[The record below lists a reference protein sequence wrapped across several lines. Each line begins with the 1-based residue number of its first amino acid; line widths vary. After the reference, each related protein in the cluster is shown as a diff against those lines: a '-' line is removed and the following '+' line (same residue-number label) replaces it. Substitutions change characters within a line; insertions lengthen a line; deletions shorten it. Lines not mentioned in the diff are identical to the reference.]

1 MMPPLRRLKD
11 WVRLRLASKRYQRIY
26 MFYWRAKTHLW
37 SIGIGTLFV
46 AGMVVTFAH
55 RMELGRYFRE
65 LDPTL
70 LPQLCIG
77 VGAALI
83 GLIAVVYTLSLFV
96 IQQISDRS
104 VPGILREYA
113 ADNVTRTIYLA
124 LAVLAVTCLLGAL
137 FARQHHPVLVF
148 SLPIFCAA
156 SSLVLLS
163 ALFVRVAF
171 LSDPSNIVSHV
182 WHSATHEVKRLRI
195 VQEEFVRLNPGIK
208 NETDLFGR
216 TIDNV
221 GDATAALYIRAPWM
235 TRKLR
240 RSLDHL
246 HSLMRHFSVEQQY
259 ALLDE
264 AGGAVADILQK
275 YTELR
280 GSSLIMANST
290 TAMLGMESRWDS
302 VIVASVETFAALMR
316 IAVESGDTQ
325 GAQTLI
331 RSLAKFGYAAV
342 QWTPYNA
349 PPGENPTAAFVVGY
363 LTIVAKQ
370 SVAKKNEDVI
380 LTINDQLL
388 SIAAALAAGGY
399 EVTALWL
406 IGEWSQIA
414 TLATVSQQQTA
425 ATDAADALLK
435 LWGIVIDRQIAHSG
449 IAKRIR
455 DVVMSL
461 CQLEATLQAK
471 GRSLGSNMSV
481 SPDTPLRMALSG
493 VSAVS
498 IQNLHAKLVNLIV
511 SNYADEKH
519 EVWSRCIH
527 MLEDMDD
534 GLWMRFEKI
543 GLASASG
550 SESVLF
556 YLNQAAY
563 SIAEQLLWLWK
574 YIDDANLPAIDLS
587 AIADGEERVRAARRM
602 AQRASF
608 KKKLEDL
615 LHWHVIAFYSRCRTL
630 QPPNQ
635 NNMNLRDCFS
645 SATAIAIQALGI
657 GIPKLAVD
665 CAQTIGNS
673 CTALLRDGGVASVVE
688 NCRVISALPEL
699 GLVGLHEHSDEV
711 LAAVQTTL
719 QSFLA
724 QAQLLT
730 AQQPEAFNW
739 SSPFRLITESLV
751 ELANGNGD
759 NYSGA
764 RLTVWHPTY
773 TRQEAQEYLER
784 LTTALT

>member
-1 MMPPLRRLKD
+1 M
-11 WVRLRLASKRYQRIY
+11 V
-26 MFYWRAKTHLW
+26 YWRAKTHLW
-37 SIGIGTLFV
+37 SIGIGTVLV
-46 AGMVVTFAH
+46 AGLMVTFAL
-55 RMELGRYFRE
+55 RMPLGKYFNGI
-65 LDPTL
+65 DQTV

-77 VGAALI
+77 IGAALI
-83 GLIAVVYTLSLFV
+83 GLIAVVFTLSLFV

-113 ADNVTRTIYLA
+113 ADNITRVIYLA
-124 LAVLAVTCLLGAL
+124 LSVLAVVCLVGAL
-137 FARQHHPVLVF
+137 LPRQYHPVLLF
-148 SLPIFCAA
+148 CLPIFCACF
-156 SSLVLLS
+156 SLVLLS

-182 WHSATHEVKRLRI
+182 WRSAGREVKRLRI
-195 VQEEFVRLNPGIK
+195 VQEEFVRLNPQIK

-216 TIDNV
+216 TIDRV
-221 GDATAALYIRAPWM
+221 GEATAALYIQAPWM
-235 TRKLR
+235 TQKLR

-264 AGGAVADILQK
+264 SAGAVVHLLQQ

-290 TAMLGMESRWDS
+290 SVMLGMESRWDS

-325 GAQTLI
+325 AGQVLI
-331 RSLAKFGYAAV
+331 KSLAKFGYAAV
-342 QWTPYNA
+342 QWIPFNA
-349 PPGENPTAAFVVGY
+349 PPDENPTAAFVVGY
-363 LTIVAKQ
+363 LTVIAKQ
-370 SVAKKNEDVI
+370 GVAKKNEDVI

-388 SIAAALAAGGY
+388 AIAAALAAGGY
-399 EVTALWL
+399 EATALWL
-406 IGEWSQIA
+406 IEEWSQIA

-425 ATDAADALLK
+425 ATDATGALLK
-435 LWGIVIDRQIAHSG
+435 LWGVVIDRQVAHSG
-449 IAKRIR
+449 IARRIR
-455 DVVMSL
+455 DAVMSL

-471 GRSLGSNMSV
+471 GRGLGASMSA
-481 SPDTPLRMALSG
+481 SPDTPLRMTLSG
-493 VSAVS
+493 VSSVS
-498 IQNLHAKLVNLIV
+498 LQNLHAKLVKLIA
-511 SNYADEKH
+511 SNYSDEKH
-519 EVWSRCIH
+519 ESWSRSAE
-527 MLEDMDD
+527 MLEKFDD

-574 YIDDANLPAIDLS
+574 YIDDANLPAIDLY
-587 AIADGEERVRAARRM
+587 AIADGEERVRAAGRM

-615 LHWHVIAFYSRCRTL
+615 LHWHVIAFYSRCTTL

-645 SATAIAIQALGI
+645 SATAIAMQALGI

-673 CTALLRDGGVASVVE
+673 CTALLRDGGVAGVVE
-688 NCRVISALPEL
+688 SCRVISVLPEL
-699 GLVGLHEHSDEV
+699 GLVAMHEHSDEV

-719 QSFLA
+719 QSFLT

-730 AQQPEAFNW
+730 AQQPEAFNNW
-739 SSPFRLITESLV
+739 SSPFRLVMENIG
-751 ELANGNGD
+751 ELASGNGGH
-759 NYSGA
+759 YSGA
-764 RLTVWHPTY
+764 RLTVWRPAY